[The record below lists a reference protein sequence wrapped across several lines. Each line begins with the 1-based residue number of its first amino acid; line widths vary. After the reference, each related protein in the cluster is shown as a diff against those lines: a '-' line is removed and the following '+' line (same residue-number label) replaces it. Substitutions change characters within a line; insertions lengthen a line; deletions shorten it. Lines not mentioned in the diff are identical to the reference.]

1 MEKRNYQAELNAAYR
16 QLRETDKEKDEKILK
31 LRGGKV
37 RKIAEINQ
45 KISHLKPHWW
55 NNHAARILELETEMM
70 NVKLDYETQIN
81 ATYHFYEDR
90 LLEIK
95 ERIVS
100 IKQERF
106 HGENQPKQPADGDT
120 IDA

>member
-16 QLRETDKEKDEKILK
+16 QLNETDREKDEKILK

-37 RKIAEINQ
+37 RKITEINQ
-45 KISHLKPHWW
+45 KISHLRPHWW
-55 NNHAARILELETEMM
+55 NNDAARIVELETERM

-90 LLEIK
+90 MIEIR
-95 ERIVS
+95 ERILS

-106 HGENQPKQPADGDT
+106 HVENQPKQPADGDT

>member
-1 MEKRNYQAELNAAYR
+1 MEKRNYQAELNAAFR
-16 QLRETDKEKDEKILK
+16 QLNETEKERDQLILK

-37 RKIAEINQ
+37 RKITEINQ
-45 KISHLKPHWW
+45 KISHLRPRWW
-55 NNHAARILELETEMM
+55 NNHAARIVELETERM

-81 ATYHFYEDR
+81 VTYHFYEDR
-90 LLEIK
+90 LVEIR
-95 ERIVS
+95 ERITA

-106 HGENQPKQPADGDT
+106 HENQQKPADGDT